1 MREPFKMGNI
11 RRAHLKLYQERY
23 WRFSL
28 RWSEC
33 TVFASL
39 LNYILFYEVSI
50 IYLFSYCIFT
60 LTILVFIFVFIFFFY
75 TTRINLWKELNY
87 FLRFNIFP
95 LFHPFKCL
103 LNGYFVPKRKPSVW
117 KKAAVLDG
125 VLAATEFLGT
135 IARTRIQVLVST
147 LLNTIQNPNTD
158 TDLPSNKT
166 EN

>member
-60 LTILVFIFVFIFFFY
+60 LTILVFIFVFLFFFFY

-95 LFHPFKCL
+95 PLPSLQMFVERLLCSKKEAKCL
-103 LNGYFVPKRKPSVW
+103 KESSC
-117 KKAAVLDG
+117 
-125 VLAATEFLGT
+125 
-135 IARTRIQVLVST
+135 TRWSPGSHWVSRDHC
-147 LLNTIQNPNTD
+147 QD
-158 TDLPSNKT
+158 
-166 EN
+166 